1 MKNETAN
8 RSRVVVLDD
17 YEGLAPQA
25 PAFKELAARAALE
38 VLTTRLGSDVELG
51 QALGNAECLLLVRER
66 TRLNARQLALA
77 PRLKMISQTG
87 VTVGH
92 FDFAEATR
100 RGIVVTVTRGDNS
113 VATVELT
120 LGLILALARK
130 IPLVDR
136 KMRQEAW
143 PAIPGLL
150 LHGKILGVV
159 GLGRIGKEV
168 ARLAQALGMR
178 VIACGKTLTDERA
191 RAAGCERVSLENLT
205 RQADVVTIH
214 VKLSQET
221 RGLIGEKELGLMKPG
236 ALLVNTSRGP
246 LIAEPALIRA
256 LSDGRLG
263 GVGLDVYNEEPLPFG
278 HPLRGFDNAILLPH
292 RGYAT
297 SEVLAER
304 YDLAMRNIINF
315 LNGNPTE
322 VLNPEVLAKKN

>member
-1 MKNETAN
+1 MKSETAN

-17 YEGLAPQA
+17 YEGLAARA
-25 PAFKELAARAALE
+25 PAFEKLAARADLE
-38 VLTTRLGSDVELG
+38 VLRTRLASDAELG
-51 QALGNAECLLLVRER
+51 QALGSAECILLVRER

-113 VATVELT
+113 IATVELT
-120 LGLILALARK
+120 LGLIMALARK

-136 KMRQEAW
+136 RMRQEAW

-178 VIACGKTLTDERA
+178 VIACGKTLTEERA
-191 RAAGCERVSLENLT
+191 RATGCERVSLEGLL
-205 RQADVVTIH
+205 RQADIVTVH
-214 VKLSQET
+214 VKLNQET
-221 RGLIGEKELGLMKPG
+221 RGLIGEKELGLMKPE

-246 LIAEPALIRA
+246 IIAEPALVRA
-256 LSDGRLG
+256 LSERRIG
-263 GVGLDVYNEEPLPFG
+263 GVGLDVYDEEPLPFE
-278 HPLRGFDNAILLPH
+278 HPLRTFDNAVLLPH

-315 LNGNPTE
+315 LDGNPTE
-322 VLNPEVLAKKN
+322 VLNPEVLDRRN